1 MGRKI
6 RPMVRTREEV
16 ADERL
21 TTVYY
26 VLYLD
31 TDDNQ
36 YHVYYRSVNARD
48 VIKFLHE
55 QFGFIDILSI
65 DRPLT
70 ISECSARGMSRENS
84 KPFCERR

>member
-6 RPMVRTREEV
+6 RPMVETREEV
-16 ADERL
+16 VDESL
-21 TTVYY
+21 STVYY

-36 YHVYYRSVNARD
+36 YHVCYRSVNARD
-48 VIKFLHE
+48 VIKFLRE
-55 QFGFIDILSI
+55 QFGFIDILGI

-70 ISECSARGMSRENS
+70 IIE
-84 KPFCERR
+84 